1 MRCSLK
7 KKKKKEESWFLPKT
21 YSVGP
26 QNISRLAFSLPGPEK
41 ALNVFFLIIFIEI
54 QQNYNVVLITGLQL
68 SSPIIHTHRHT
79 HTHIHICIH
88 THTYTHSFLFNFL
101 NYLSMI
107 THLQETWKIQNKV
120 TYSSTIYCN
129 YLSK

>member
-68 SSPIIHTHRHT
+68 SSPIIHTHTNPHTNT
-79 HTHIHICIH
+79 HTHAINCFDVDDHDDPFGKRP
-88 THTYTHSFLFNFL
+88 SSV
-101 NYLSMI
+101 LS
-107 THLQETWKIQNKV
+107 
-120 TYSSTIYCN
+120 
-129 YLSK
+129 LSEEDFRDLT